1 MKCFPVS
8 EQSKVESKKLLLI
21 KLPMK
26 CGLNSCL
33 FFRIRNLSRLKCLK
47 ILLIPKSSFK
57 TKGTCFC
64 GLSKG
69 VIVFINML
77 KYFKLLRYRKTLH
90 LIKKRM
96 LFSILINSFGHVWIL
111 FRPLAMKMENSLE
124 IISK

>member
-1 MKCFPVS
+1 MKETF
-8 EQSKVESKKLLLI
+8 
-21 KLPMK
+21 
-26 CGLNSCL
+26 
-33 FFRIRNLSRLKCLK
+33 
-47 ILLIPKSSFK
+47 
-57 TKGTCFC
+57 FC

-96 LFSILINSFGHVWIL
+96 LFFILINSFGHVWIL
-111 FRPLAMKMENSLE
+111 FKPLEMKMEKSLE